1 MESWSELL
9 DKKVR
14 EFIDDEHMHPRFADA
29 IIEMLQENG
38 LTAKELYQFL
48 DSLTFE
54 YEVRMLGSHTGR
66 IVTARECLGDR
77 IVTMIEWEN
86 LSREEILE
94 LVRISG
100 SSIHYYHDQTVAKA
114 VKSGKLSVEDMMTL
128 VDSGKLPRSCNK
140 TLIAM
145 IQSGR
150 LTEDQVLKV
159 VKASSY
165 HWSVVLFAIKT
176 KFFSKD
182 QMSEMYEKSFRD
194 PGVAKAIS
202 ELS

>member
-48 DSLTFE
+48 DSLTF
-54 YEVRMLGSHTGR
+54 
-66 IVTARECLGDR
+66 
-77 IVTMIEWEN
+77 VTMIEWEN

-100 SSIHYYHDQTVAKA
+100 SSIHYYHDQTGVKA

-176 KFFSKD
+176 KLFSKD